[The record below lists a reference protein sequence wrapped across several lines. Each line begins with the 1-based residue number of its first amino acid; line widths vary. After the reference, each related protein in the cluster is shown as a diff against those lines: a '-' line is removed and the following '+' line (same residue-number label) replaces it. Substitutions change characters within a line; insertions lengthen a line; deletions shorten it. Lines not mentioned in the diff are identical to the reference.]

1 MRVPALTDDD
11 RARIQSLLLEA
22 QGYLREV
29 DSIEHVIANM
39 LDLTGDQAD
48 EVITDAIGAR
58 WSLDQLLQNIEDIPA

>member
-1 MRVPALTDDD
+1 MRLPVLTDDD
-11 RARIQSLLLEA
+11 RARIQALLLEA

-58 WSLDQLLQNIEDIPA
+58 WTLDQLLQNIEDISA